1 MWISKYSNLASFVVG
16 ITFLFSGMVKLND
29 PRSFAYKI
37 EEYLHIWA
45 SQITV
50 HTRLLLPYTLGLAVC
65 VATLESVLGAALLAH
80 WQRFWT
86 LTALLILTLFFAL
99 LTLYTATSKRVA
111 SCGCFGDALA
121 LTPWQSFT
129 KSVLLLFLIGGLYW
143 QETGSLNSLNSHY
156 WIVATLLFSLGL
168 SRHTLRHLPV
178 FDFLPYKV
186 GSDLSALIQLQ
197 APLRYVYAVEK
208 EGKIMEIEHYP
219 REPGC
224 KLISTRLLNP
234 EYVSLSTYLS
244 IWKGDKDYTR
254 ALLDGQKLLI
264 IIQHPASITASALQ
278 KLSTL
283 IQQLERTLQPV
294 LLAPSGQGEEIATAL
309 ALPLHAAHPLL
320 LKDMLRAPLGL
331 LLLKEGIVTNKWN
344 FNDFAQARKTL
355 KQLGWLQ
362 Q

>member
-16 ITFLFSGMVKLND
+16 ITFLFSGMIKLND

-86 LTALLILTLFFAL
+86 LTALLILTLFFTL

-129 KSVLLLFLIGGLYW
+129 KSVALLFLIGGLYW
-143 QETGSLNSLNSHY
+143 QETSSLNSLNGHY
-156 WIVATLLFSLGL
+156 WVVAALLLSLGL
-168 SRHTLRHLPV
+168 SRHTLRHLPI
-178 FDFLPYKV
+178 FDFSPYKV
-186 GSDLSALIQLQ
+186 GNDLSALIQRQ
-197 APLRYVYAVEK
+197 VPLRYVYVVEK
-208 EGKIMEIEHYP
+208 EGKITEVEHYP
-219 REPGC
+219 QEPGC
-224 KLISTRLLNP
+224 KLVSTRLLNP
-234 EYVSLSTYLS
+234 EEVSLNTHLS
-244 IWKGDKDYTR
+244 IWQGDKERTK

-264 IIQHPASITASALQ
+264 IIQHPSSVTTIALQ

-283 IQQLERTLQPV
+283 IPQLEKTLQPV
-294 LLAPSGQGEEIATAL
+294 LLAPSGQGEEIATTL

-331 LLLKEGIVTNKWN
+331 LLLKEGVVANKWN
-344 FNDFAQARKTL
+344 FNDFIQTRKTL

>member
-1 MWISKYSNLASFVVG
+1 MWISKYSNLASFVVS
-16 ITFLFSGMVKLND
+16 ITFLFSGIVKLND

-37 EEYLHIWA
+37 EEYLHIGA

-50 HTRLLLPYTLGLAVC
+50 HTRRLLPYTLGLAVC
-65 VATLESVLGAALLAH
+65 MATLESVLGVALLAH

-86 LTALLILTLFFAL
+86 LTALLILTLFFTL

-129 KSVLLLFLIGGLYW
+129 KSVALLFLIGGLCW

-156 WIVATLLFSLGL
+156 WVMAALLLSLGL
-168 SRHTLRHLPV
+168 SRHTLRHLPI

-186 GSDLSALIQLQ
+186 GNDLSALIQPQ
-197 APLRYVYAVEK
+197 VPLRYGYVVEK
-208 EGKIMEIEHYP
+208 EGKITEIEHYP
-219 REPGC
+219 REPGW
-224 KLISTRLLNP
+224 KLVSTRLLNP
-234 EYVSLSTYLS
+234 EHVSLSTHLS
-244 IWKGDKDYTR
+244 IWKGDKECTR

-264 IIQHPASITASALQ
+264 IIQHPSSVTTAALQ
-278 KLSTL
+278 RLSTL

-294 LLAPSGQGEEIATAL
+294 LLAPSGQGEEIATSL
-309 ALPLHAAHPLL
+309 ALSLHAAHPLL

-331 LLLKEGIVTNKWN
+331 LLLKEGVVANKWN

-355 KQLGWLQ
+355 KQLG
-362 Q
+362 